1 MTLPVSDPSHAVV
14 SAVLEDLGTRGDTLV
29 LVDMEAS
36 PEHLSR
42 GTVKHAD
49 LLALIAEPYYRS
61 PETVRRMAALAV
73 ELPVPVAV
81 IANKIRS
88 SADAE
93 AVAEFCQRHELRL
106 VGVVPWSD
114 AVIGADRM
122 RVSVIDAPH
131 TEDVV
136 TAIRAVCEQLGLSD
150 RQGSVSGAG

>member
-1 MTLPVSDPSHAVV
+1 
-14 SAVLEDLGTRGDTLV
+14 
-29 LVDMEAS
+29 
-36 PEHLSR
+36 
-42 GTVKHAD
+42 
-49 LLALIAEPYYRS
+49 
-61 PETVRRMAALAV
+61 
-73 ELPVPVAV
+73 V